1 MTSTCRIAVLTDT
14 LAWQDRCREV
24 LKYLHY
30 DVSVLEIDRSMDVSS
45 DDVDLLLLILPG
57 FEHPIMVNI
66 EAFKADHPDIPILAF
81 FPPEELRPEYWSRL
95 KLLDSVAAL
104 PLEPFKIQEAME
116 RVRDRNNVC
125 RKLKQMGMELAHLI
139 SARQVFVTSGRYMTS
154 SLEVDK
160 VLTGIMDAVGSL
172 LKSEA
177 WSVALRDMQTGD
189 LVFRAAQG
197 GVAEQVKGLRI
208 PRGKGIIG
216 WVCENAEPLI
226 VPDTSKDHR
235 HFKAVDRSSGFRS
248 HSILCMPLKTKENN
262 LGAIEF
268 INKVGSQ
275 FASQDMDRVRVILD
289 LAAIALENAIMFEKL
304 SAISERDEL
313 TGLYNQRTLVK
324 RLERCIETAKQQ
336 QSVFGYIFL
345 DLDHLKLVNDRFG
358 HLRGRAVIKEVGSL
372 LQSILKPDAIVGR
385 YGGDEF
391 WVILPGAD
399 KPDTMDIAENIRKA
413 IESHVFLKDQGLGL
427 RLTAS
432 LGVVV
437 FPSHADSFDKMA
449 QLADEALFMAKKQN
463 RNKVI
468 CALDTIQQ

>member
-1 MTSTCRIAVLTDT
+1 MTTSCRIAILTD
-14 LAWQDRCREV
+14 LPDWRDRCREV
-24 LKYLHY
+24 LNYLHY
-30 DVSVLEIDRSMDVSS
+30 DVSVIETDGSMDFLA
-45 DDVDLLLLILPG
+45 DDIDLLLMILPG
-57 FEHPIMVNI
+57 VEHPVMLNI
-66 EAFKADHPDIPILAF
+66 EALKDSHPDLPILAF
-81 FPPEELRPEYWSRL
+81 FPSEELRSERWNRL
-95 KLLDSVAAL
+95 KLLDAIAAL

-116 RVRDRNNVC
+116 RVRNRRNGC
-125 RKLKQMGMELAHLI
+125 RKLKQMELELEHLI
-139 SARQVFVTSGRYMTS
+139 TARQVFVTSGRFMTS

-160 VLTGIMDAVGSL
+160 VLTGIMEAVGSL

-189 LVFRAAQG
+189 LVFRATQG
-197 GVAEQVKGLRI
+197 GVADHVKGLRI

-304 SAISERDEL
+304 SAISEQDEL

-324 RLERCIETAKQQ
+324 RLENCIETAKQQ

-345 DLDHLKLVNDRFG
+345 DLDHLKQVNDRFG
-358 HLRGRAVIKEVGSL
+358 HLRGRAVIKEVGYL
-372 LQSILKPDAIVGR
+372 IQSVLEQEAIVGR

-399 KPDTMDIAENIRKA
+399 KSDTMNVAESIRKT
-413 IESHVFLKDQGLGL
+413 IESHLFLKDQGLKL

-432 LGVVV
+432 LGVVI
-437 FPSHADSFDKMA
+437 FPNHADSFDKMA

-468 CALDTIQQ
+468 CAFDTA